1 MIGDSSM
8 IGDSTITAEDEFDVE
23 FMTALVSKK
32 VSSPS
37 SSIPRGYGS
46 GF

>member
-1 MIGDSSM
+1 MIGDSSI

-23 FMTALVSKK
+23 FMTALVSRKA
-32 VSSPS
+32 SSPS